1 MVLAGALA
9 LPAVAL
15 ADAGDAG
22 LAPVDPSSPSAHG
35 ISDIYWFIMAF
46 AVAIFLVVT
55 IPLVVFAV
63 RYRSRTGNRENEGPQ
78 VHGSTR
84 LEIAW
89 TIVPVVI
96 LVLIASFTFYKLG
109 VIDDPAGAQAT
120 PGQIEVQGRQFYWQY
135 VYPNGAITV
144 NELRLP
150 VGRVA
155 SLRITAPEHDV
166 IHSFWVP
173 QLNGKRD
180 AIPGHPN
187 TLKLKPSDIGTYPV
201 RCAELCGLQHAKMDG
216 TVKVVAAA
224 EFDRWVA
231 ALSAAQKTP
240 AGRQALGK
248 AVFEGAC
255 ATCHGLHGEG
265 FIGPALAGN
274 SLVGQASNVARV
286 VHEGVGTMPAVGEGW
301 SDNELKAV
309 QEYLAKVV
317 AKQPGGGESGG

>member
-1 MVLAGALA
+1 VVLAGALA
-9 LPAVAL
+9 VPAVAL

-35 ISDIYWFIMAF
+35 ISAIYWFILVF
-46 AVAIFLVVT
+46 AALIWLVVT
-55 IPLVVFAV
+55 IPLVLFAV
-63 RYRSRTGNRENEGPQ
+63 RYRNRSGRRDVDGPQ

-84 LEIAW
+84 LELAW
-89 TIVPVVI
+89 TAGPVVI
-96 LVLIASFTFYKLG
+96 LVLIVSFTFYKLG

-150 VGRVA
+150 VDRVA
-155 SLRITAPEHDV
+155 NLRITAPEGDV

-187 TLKLKPSDIGTYPV
+187 TLKLKPSHIGTYPV
-201 RCAELCGLQHAKMDG
+201 RCAELCGLQHAKMNG
-216 TVKVVAAA
+216 TVKVLAAA
-224 EFDRWVA
+224 EFDSWVA
-231 ALSAAQKTP
+231 ARAAAQQTE
-240 AGRQALGK
+240 AGRLALGK
-248 AVFEGAC
+248 EIFEGAC

-265 FIGPALAGN
+265 FIGPKLAGN
-274 SLVGQASNVARV
+274 SQVANADTVDRV
-286 VHEGVGTMPAVGEGW
+286 VHEGFNTMPNVGEGW
-301 SDNELKAV
+301 SDAELKALE
-309 QEYLAKVV
+309 EYLAKVV
-317 AKQPGGGESGG
+317 AKQGGGSGG

>member
-1 MVLAGALA
+1 VVLAGALA
-9 LPAVAL
+9 VPAVAL

-35 ISDIYWFIMAF
+35 ISAIYWFILVF
-46 AVAIFLVVT
+46 AALIWLVVT
-55 IPLVVFAV
+55 IPLVLFAV
-63 RYRSRTGNRENEGPQ
+63 RYRNRSGRRDVDGPQ

-84 LEIAW
+84 LELAW
-89 TIVPVVI
+89 TAGPVVI
-96 LVLIASFTFYKLG
+96 LVLIVSFTFYKLG

-150 VGRVA
+150 VDRVA
-155 SLRITAPEHDV
+155 NLRITAPEGDV

-187 TLKLKPSDIGTYPV
+187 TLKLKPSHIGTYPV
-201 RCAELCGLQHAKMDG
+201 RCAELCGLQHAKMNG

-224 EFDRWVA
+224 EFDSWVA
-231 ALSAAQKTP
+231 ARAAAQQTE
-240 AGRQALGK
+240 AGRLALGK
-248 AVFEGAC
+248 EIFEGAC

-265 FIGPALAGN
+265 FIGPKLAGN
-274 SLVGQASNVARV
+274 SLVANADTVTRV
-286 VHEGVGTMPAVGEGW
+286 VHEGLNTMPNVGEGW
-301 SDNELKAV
+301 SDAELKAL
-309 QEYLAKVV
+309 EDYLAKVV
-317 AKQPGGGESGG
+317 AKQGGDSGG

>member
-22 LAPVDPSSPSAHG
+22 LAPTDPSSPSAEG
-35 ISDIYWFIMAF
+35 ISDLYWFILAF
-46 AVAIFLVVT
+46 SVAIFLAVT
-55 IPLVVFAV
+55 VPLVVFAV
-63 RYRSRTGNRENEGPQ
+63 RYRSRGRRREHEGPQ

-84 LEIAW
+84 LELAW
-89 TIVPVVI
+89 TAGPVVI

-109 VIDDPAGAQAT
+109 VIDDPEGAQAT
-120 PGQIEVQGRQFYWQY
+120 PGSIEVQGRQFYWQY

-150 VGRVA
+150 LNRVA
-155 SLRITAPEHDV
+155 NLRITAPETDV

-173 QLNGKRD
+173 ALNGKRD

-187 TLKLKPSDIGTYPV
+187 TLKLKPSAVGTYPV
-201 RCAELCGLQHAKMDG
+201 RCAELCGLQHAKMNG
-216 TVKVVAAA
+216 SVVVVPPN

-231 ALSAAQKTP
+231 ELAAAQKTE
-240 AGRQALGK
+240 AGRLALGK
-248 AVFEGAC
+248 EIFEGAC

-274 SLVGQASNVARV
+274 SLVAQASNVERV
-286 VHEGVGTMPAVGEGW
+286 VHEGVKTMPSVGAGW
-301 SDNELKAV
+301 SDAELKALTD
-309 QEYLAKVV
+309 YLAKVV
-317 AKQPGGGESGG
+317 AKQGGGSGG

>member
-1 MVLAGALA
+1 VVLAGALA
-9 LPAVAL
+9 VPAVAL

-22 LAPVDPSSPSAHG
+22 LAPVDPSSPSAEG
-35 ISDIYWFIMAF
+35 ISALYWFILAF
-46 AVAIFLVVT
+46 SAVIFLVVI
-55 IPLVVFAV
+55 IPLVWFAV
-63 RYRSRTGNRENEGPQ
+63 RYRSRGRRRDVEGPQ

-89 TIVPVVI
+89 TIGPVVI

-109 VIDDPAGAQAT
+109 VINDPAGAQAT
-120 PGQIEVQGRQFYWQY
+120 PGSIEVQGRQFYWQY
-135 VYPNGAITV
+135 VYPNGAITI

-155 SLRITAPEHDV
+155 NLRVTAPEGDV

-216 TVKVVAAA
+216 TVKVVAAD

-231 ALSAAQKTP
+231 ARAAAQQTE
-240 AGRQALGK
+240 AGRMALGK
-248 AVFEGAC
+248 EIFEGAC

-274 SLVGQASNVARV
+274 SLVAQASNVERV
-286 VHEGVGTMPAVGEGW
+286 VHEGVNTMPSVGEGW
-301 SDNELKAV
+301 SDAELKAL
-309 QEYLAKVV
+309 QDYLAKVV
-317 AKQPGGGESGG
+317 AKQGGGSGG

>member
-9 LPAVAL
+9 LPATAL

-22 LAPVDPSSPSAHG
+22 LAPTDPSSPSAEG
-35 ISDIYWFIMAF
+35 ISDLYWFILAF
-46 AVAIFLVVT
+46 AVAILLVVVV
-55 IPLVVFAV
+55 PLVVFAV
-63 RYRSRTGNRENEGPQ
+63 RYRSRSGQRENEGPQ

-84 LEIAW
+84 LELAW
-89 TIVPVVI
+89 TAGPVII

-109 VIDDPAGAQAT
+109 VINDPAGAQAT
-120 PGQIEVQGRQFYWQY
+120 PGSIEVQGRQFYWQY

-150 VGRVA
+150 LNRVA
-155 SLRITAPEHDV
+155 NLRITAPEHDV

-173 QLNGKRD
+173 SLNGKRD

-187 TLKLKPSDIGTYPV
+187 TLKLKPDAVGTYPV

-216 TVKVVAAA
+216 SVVVLPAD

-231 ALSAAQKTP
+231 QLAAAQKTE
-240 AGRQALGK
+240 AGRLALGK
-248 AVFEGAC
+248 EIFEGAC
-255 ATCHGLHGEG
+255 QTCHGLGGKG

-274 SLVGQASNVARV
+274 SLVANAGNVARV
-286 VHEGVGTMPAVGEGW
+286 VRNGVNTMPAVGDGW
-301 SDNELKAV
+301 SDAELKALAD
-309 QEYLAKVV
+309 YLARSV
-317 AKQPGGGESGG
+317 ATHGSSSGG

>member
-1 MVLAGALA
+1 VVLAGALA

-22 LAPVDPSSPSAHG
+22 LAPVDPSSPSAEG
-35 ISDIYWFIMAF
+35 ISAIYWFILAF
-46 AVAIFLVVT
+46 SAVIFLVVI
-55 IPLVVFAV
+55 IPLVWFAV
-63 RYRSRTGNRENEGPQ
+63 RYRSRGRRRDVEGPQ

-84 LEIAW
+84 LEIGW
-89 TIVPVVI
+89 TIGPVVI

-109 VIDDPAGAQAT
+109 VINDPEGAQAT
-120 PGQIEVQGRQFYWQY
+120 PGSIEVQGRQFYWQY
-135 VYPNGAITV
+135 VYPNGAITI

-155 SLRITAPEHDV
+155 NLRVTAPEGDV

-216 TVKVVAAA
+216 TVKVVAAD

-231 ALSAAQKTP
+231 GRAAAQQTE
-240 AGRQALGK
+240 AGRMALGK
-248 AVFEGAC
+248 EIFEGAC

-274 SLVGQASNVARV
+274 SLVAQASNVERV
-286 VHEGVGTMPAVGEGW
+286 VHEGVNTMPSVGEGW
-301 SDNELKAV
+301 SDAELKALV
-309 QEYLAKVV
+309 DYLAKVV
-317 AKQPGGGESGG
+317 AKQGGGSGG